1 MTIRSETLISRSDI
15 LTLAEYTLLGALLA
29 GCKPFEWIDS
39 FPKAATS
46 PDGLAFGETSVFSN
60 PENLIG
66 ARGVETTYFG
76 KNQTGRVIKI
86 TPKAFQSGTY
96 YPKHYDQLDTT
107 GTGRD
112 TLSQFE
118 EAHKKLDSV
127 IIIQKLNTLTAQY
140 ETVTLPTSQGVLAT
154 VHKALAALGID
165 RANLTLEQRKELT
178 KLLLDDGPESAQK
191 QYPDKSRL
199 VAFALSIVNNQVLRA
214 GVDFDT
220 WNTRTSQAAIIL
232 DTLPNNIQMPED
244 LPITVYADL
253 LTISDLPDSPRF
265 TPSTSDQIDRF
276 SLASGQL
283 SNATFVHKLSKEGQ
297 EAKEALIARHETIP
311 LRNMQVFA
319 VVRED
324 QNLPKDGGE
333 YQKFAYVYARYKDNH
348 GQLPK
353 ANGLDH
359 SHLIAKIPYADL
371 MPAIISGVIEQAQ
384 GIVNIDEAVKFFGID
399 TQAKPFMYEGPVTEY
414 LTIKPENLSLIEIPN
429 NLVGKY
435 KARLAWGL
443 PFTTQNGTPRVLII
457 NPMARDAYGVNNM
470 QIDANSTCTIVP
482 NANELVAQGHTTL
495 DTFGALT
502 AYETYLLMLMGM
514 YDTTIPYSTL
524 ISKNPK
530 LLEIMSSLFMYSVG
544 TDSKISEWNFGVATE
559 RTEIAHL
566 SQRDLGIYLALMDK
580 AEEAFKEQL
589 QAKVPT
595 INSVEYNFE
604 LVADPIQELTPTGL
618 YLERGEAVP
627 VSAILPFKIGG
638 HRWAI
643 IGPKITT
650 TPYEP
655 TQTGPEKI
663 LAAIK
668 SMLISETGSCYLV
681 RLDDDNGETTKV
693 VTLDPDDQLFKTA
706 MAVGWSAAIVTAL
719 VNPGLAGFTVML
731 PGLLLRRLIL
741 GVAL

>member
-1 MTIRSETLISRSDI
+1 MVSSSSEMISRRNI
-15 LTLAEYTLLGALLA
+15 LKLAGYTGLGAILA
-29 GCKPFEWIDS
+29 GCGPSEWIDS

-46 PDGLAFGETSVFSN
+46 PDGLAFGETSVFRN
-60 PENLIG
+60 PEKYIG
-66 ARGVETTYFG
+66 ADGVETTSFGINGAYRSIRIKPRAFKKGKYFPTYYHG
-76 KNQTGRVIKI
+76 LDQTGAGQKI
-86 TPKAFQSGTY
+86 LDDFEKA
-96 YPKHYDQLDTT
+96 H
-107 GTGRD
+107 
-112 TLSQFE
+112 E
-118 EAHKKLDSV
+118 EVDSV
-127 IIIQKLNTLTAQY
+127 LILQRLNLSTAQY
-140 ETVTLPTSQGVLAT
+140 ETITLPTSEVVLAT
-154 VHKALAALGID
+154 TRYAMKALGLNPTD
-165 RANLTLEQRKELT
+165 LTLEQRGELAQIIVGEGPNSTNNLYPKET
-178 KLLLDDGPESAQK
+178 RLL
-191 QYPDKSRL
+191 
-199 VAFALSIVNNQVLRA
+199 ALYHAINNNQILRGNA
-214 GVDFDT
+214 DQQS
-220 WNTRTSQAAIIL
+220 WAKKSAEAATIL
-232 DTLPNNIQMPED
+232 DTLPTTIALPEVMPID
-244 LPITVYADL
+244 HYADL
-253 LTISDLPDSPRF
+253 LTIDNLSQEPRF
-265 TPSTSDQIDRF
+265 SPSASATISNF
-276 SLASGQL
+276 ALASGAVGQ
-283 SNATFVHKLSKEGQ
+283 AIFVPKLSPERQ

-333 YQKFAYVYARYKDNH
+333 YQRVAYVYARYKDNH
-348 GQLPK
+348 GQIPK

-359 SHLIAKIPYADL
+359 NHLIAKIPYANL

-384 GIVNIDEAVKFFGID
+384 GIVNIDEAVKFFGIE

-566 SQRDLGIYLALMDK
+566 SQYDLGIYLALMDQ
-580 AEEAFKEQL
+580 AEEKFKEQL

-595 INSVEYNFE
+595 INGVDYDFE

-681 RLDDDNGETTKV
+681 RLDDDNGDTTKI